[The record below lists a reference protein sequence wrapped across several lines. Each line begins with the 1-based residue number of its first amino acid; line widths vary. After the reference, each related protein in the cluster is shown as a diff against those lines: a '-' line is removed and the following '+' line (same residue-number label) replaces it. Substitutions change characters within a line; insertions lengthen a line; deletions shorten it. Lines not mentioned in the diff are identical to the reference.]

1 MNRALLPAIM
11 TFNVSQ
17 LHIGTFKA
25 SPTGRWLSLSQTDRR
40 RHMYVI
46 GQTGCGKSTLLNGCI
61 LQDILTG
68 RGLAFFDPHGDSAEL
83 IIDSIPKSRIRDV
96 VYLNPGDT
104 AFPLGFNPLR
114 GVPLELQAAAT
125 ANLIAA
131 FRSIWRD
138 FWGPR
143 MEHVLSN
150 TIAALIAYPDHLG
163 ISMLA
168 IPKMLSDG
176 RFRRRIIRHVSDP
189 VVLAFWTDEYESY
202 DRRQRAEIISPI
214 LNKMG
219 VFARNPAMR
228 NILGQAQN
236 SFDLA
241 YVMDNRKIL
250 IVNLSKGVLGEDM
263 TNLLGSLLVCA
274 IQQEA
279 MKRASVSEDARE
291 DFHLYIDEFQN
302 FTTDAFDSIV
312 SEARK
317 YRLSLIIAHQ
327 YLDQLPDKV
336 RKAILGNVGN
346 LVLFTLG
353 GRDAEALSIESQ
365 PFQAQ
370 VLREQARGD
379 MLVRY
384 IEHGISKEP
393 VRLSGIIFEQ
403 RCGSRQSVINNSRTR
418 FGQPRAKVE
427 ERLNRWL
434 NNQAYG

>member
-1 MNRALLPAIM
+1 M
-11 TFNVSQ
+11 TFDTSQ
-17 LHIGTFKA
+17 LHIGMFKA
-25 SPTGRWLSLSQTDRR
+25 SVAERWLSLSQSDRR

-46 GQTGCGKSTLLNGCI
+46 GQTGSGKSTLLNNCI

-68 RGLAFFDPHGDSAEL
+68 RGFAFFDPHGDSAEL
-83 IIDSIPKSRIRDV
+83 IIDSIPKSRIRQV
-96 VYLNPGDT
+96 VYLNPSDT
-104 AFPLGFNPLR
+104 RFPLGFNPLR
-114 GVPLELQAAAT
+114 GVPQELQAAAT
-125 ANLIAA
+125 ANLISA
-131 FRSIWRD
+131 FRSMWRD

-163 ISMLA
+163 VSLLA
-168 IPKMLSDG
+168 IPKMLTDD
-176 RFRRRIIRHVSDP
+176 RFRRRILHHVSDP
-189 VVLAFWTDEYESY
+189 IVLAFWEDEFARY
-202 DRRQRAEIISPI
+202 DQRQRSEIISPI

-219 VFARNPAMR
+219 AFARNPAMR

-241 YVMDNRKIL
+241 HIMDNRKIL
-250 IVNLSKGVLGEDM
+250 IVNLAKGVLGEDM
-263 TNLLGSLLVCA
+263 AGLLGSLLVCA

-279 MKRASVSEDARE
+279 MKRATRPEDARE

-327 YLDQLPDKV
+327 YLDQLSDKV

-346 LVLFTLG
+346 LVMFTLG
-353 GRDAEALSIESQ
+353 GGDAEALAVECK

-370 VLREQARGD
+370 ILREQARGD

-384 IEHGISKEP
+384 IENGISKEP
-393 VRLSGIIFEQ
+393 VRLSGVIFEQ
-403 RCGSRQSVINNSRTR
+403 RCGSRRSVINNSRTR
-418 FGQPRAKVE
+418 FGRPRDKVE
-427 ERLNRWL
+427 ERINRWL